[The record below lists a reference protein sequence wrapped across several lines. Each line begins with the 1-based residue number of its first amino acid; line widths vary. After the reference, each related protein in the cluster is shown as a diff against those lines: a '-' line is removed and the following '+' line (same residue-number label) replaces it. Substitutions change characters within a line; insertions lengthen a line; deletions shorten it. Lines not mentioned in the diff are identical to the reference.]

1 MSKRLLMGCL
11 GLWLLTSGFSAHKFY
26 VAIFQVDH
34 NASKKRM
41 EITARVFADD
51 LNSALDK
58 KYKTRHHLATDQET
72 EADIAD
78 MKKYFAAHLRL
89 TIGGQPKTLQ
99 FKSKALDGNVYVC
112 YFSIPDVSKATP
124 MEVENT
130 VFTELFED
138 QQNMMHFQYNG
149 TKQTL
154 VLTGENSKG
163 MLK

>member
-1 MSKRLLMGCL
+1 
-11 GLWLLTSGFSAHKFY
+11 
-26 VAIFQVDH
+26 
-34 NASKKRM
+34 
-41 EITARVFADD
+41 
-51 LNSALDK
+51 
-58 KYKTRHHLATDQET
+58 
-72 EADIAD
+72 
-78 MKKYFAAHLRL
+78 
-89 TIGGQPKTLQ
+89 
-99 FKSKALDGNVYVC
+99 
-112 YFSIPDVSKATP
+112 

>member
-1 MSKRLLMGCL
+1 MSKRLLFGCL
-11 GLWLLTSGFSAHKFY
+11 GLWILTTGFSVHKFY

-34 NASKKRM
+34 NASKKRI

-51 LNSALDK
+51 LNTAMDK
-58 KYKTRHHLATDQET
+58 KYKTRHYLASDQET
-72 EADIAD
+72 EADVAD
-78 MKKYFAAHLRL
+78 LKKYFAAHLRL
-89 TIGGQPKTLQ
+89 TIGRQPKTLQ
-99 FKSKALDGNVYVC
+99 FKSKALDGNVVVC
-112 YFSIPDVSKATP
+112 YFSIPDVPKATP
-124 MEVENT
+124 LEVENT

-154 VLTGENSKG
+154 LLTTENTKG